1 MVVLVD
7 ILGVKPIGD
16 NRYESVQNPQRMG
29 NQANI
34 SFGGFTLGI
43 AANVAHQGI
52 PDNYRMYSM
61 SGNFLGGALTDRKL
75 FCTSKEL
82 RRTRT
87 FITRSI
93 EAYQKQDNGSDRIC
107 LVSVVD
113 FHVIESQSFMT
124 YSATPKL
131 EYTSV
136 QDSPHIDD
144 CRRKLVAEGTID
156 QALSD
161 THAKL
166 FSALTDV
173 FDVKYPP
180 ESVCGQNL
188 QGMAKGVKTTQH
200 HLPIAARTA
209 ADWVKCKSKIPT
221 AAQQAYCLAF
231 MMDASI
237 SFLPLTLDSLPLN
250 AAGACSTLDFALRL
264 LTPDLDLNQWHLREW
279 KTFAGRAAR
288 TYSEAGLWDDHGNMV
303 ASMTQTS
310 ILRPPPTKAKI

>member
-1 MVVLVD
+1 MLVLVD
-7 ILGVKPIGD
+7 IIGVKPIGD
-16 NRYESVQNPQRMG
+16 NRYESVRNPQRMG
-29 NQANI
+29 NSANI

-43 AANVAHQGI
+43 AANVAHQSI

-75 FCTSKEL
+75 FCTFKEL

-87 FITRSI
+87 FITRSV
-93 EAYQKQDNGSDRIC
+93 EAFQKQDNGSERIC

-113 FHVIESQSFMT
+113 FHVIEPQSFMT
-124 YSATPKL
+124 YSATPRL

-136 QDSPHIDD
+136 EASPHIDE
-144 CRRKLVAEGTID
+144 CRRTLVDQGTID
-156 QALSD
+156 QDLADL
-161 THAKL
+161 HQKQ

-188 QGMAKGVKTTQH
+188 QGMVKGLKTTQH

-209 ADWVKCKSKIPT
+209 ADWVKCKSEIRTP
-221 AAQQAYCLAF
+221 AQQAYCLAF

-237 SFLPLTLDSLPLN
+237 SFLPLTLDSLPLD

-264 LTPDLDLNQWHLREW
+264 LTPDLDLNEWHLREW
-279 KTFAGRAAR
+279 KTFAARAAR
-288 TYSEAGLWDDHGNMV
+288 TYSEGALWDNDGNMV